1 MIEDCTPKE
10 YSFNDGKAA
19 RHGSEKNPAARL
31 ADPREMGAGARFGA
45 KSGARSGATTTA
57 IAALITAALF
67 FLTGA
72 ALISQDRI
80 PDNEHDY
87 LVTIET
93 EYGNM
98 MMILHDETPMHKENF
113 VELAKAGVFDGIIFH
128 RVIEHFMIQSGD
140 PATTNI
146 TPEWDPDIIPPHVPA
161 EFVSKFSHRRGTVGA
176 ARYGGE
182 RNPMKNSS
190 PTQFYIVRHDRAAPH
205 LDGEYTIFGQVMSGY
220 EVIDSVA
227 VQPTDDRD
235 RPLQE
240 VRISRVKVERVKR
253 SDITRFYNFS
263 Y

>member
-1 MIEDCTPKE
+1 MSISNYTQKACTSRGTIKE
-10 YSFNDGKAA
+10 KQ
-19 RHGSEKNPAARL
+19 PAARKVSFAL
-31 ADPREMGAGARFGA
+31 
-45 KSGARSGATTTA
+45 
-57 IAALITAALF
+57 AALMLLF
-67 FLTGA
+67 GYGGLQA
-72 ALISQDRI
+72 QDRI
-80 PDNEHDY
+80 PDDEHDY

-93 EYGNM
+93 DYGNM
-98 MMILHDETPMHKENF
+98 MMILYDETPMHKENF
-113 VELAKAGVFDGIIFH
+113 VELAEGGVFDGIIFH
-128 RVIEHFMIQSGD
+128 RVIEHFMIQTGD

-205 LDGEYTIFGQVMSGY
+205 LDGEYSIFGQVMSGY

-227 VQPTDDRD
+227 VQPTGEND
-235 RPLQE
+235 RPLE
-240 VRISRVKVERVKR
+240 PIRISRVRVEEVKR
-253 SDITRFYNFS
+253 SDITRFYNFT